1 MLKSHIRDSKVRNL
15 LEKVR
20 KKSYNQYLM
29 SIVVEN
35 LRIFEEARVSF
46 DFPITAII
54 GSNSSGKTTLM
65 TASACIYKSVKP
77 SDFFTKSSLDKTLQN
92 AKIRFEVID
101 KKAHKTEPLKASI
114 SHRQAKWD
122 RRVMYERAVKYFG
135 IKRTL
140 PPTEQKE
147 LTELRSK
154 NILPTSKIEL
164 NETEIA
170 IIQRILG
177 FDSKYTYYAFE
188 EKDLF
193 VAINAK
199 NTSYSE
205 FHFGAGESSIAR
217 LVYEMERLPDNALV
231 LIEEIEN
238 GLHPSAVVRLVEYL
252 FDVCDRKRH
261 QVIFT
266 THSNYAIET
275 LPNESVWHCHN
286 GSVSQGKV
294 NIEALRV
301 LVGDV
306 ESQLVVFTEDAFA
319 KIFVTTV
326 LRQTGATDLLNLVEI
341 YPINGKNEV
350 IRFVETQ
357 NANPATSKIP
367 AVGILDGDVLESEFE
382 KSMFKDYFIKLPG
395 DMPEKEVWD
404 YLIREK
410 LDDAIVKITLKL
422 GLRIEQQN
430 FVRDKI
436 LETNREVLDTHL
448 LYVTLGEK
456 LGFMAESVVVNAF
469 ITTYVD
475 YKNGSLSY
483 LRAFLENKLP
493 K

>member
-1 MLKSHIRDSKVRNL
+1 MKTHIRDSEIRNL
-15 LEKVR
+15 FEKVR
-20 KKSYNQYLM
+20 KENYNKYLKE
-29 SIVVEN
+29 VTVEN
-35 LRIFEEARVSF
+35 LRIFENATISF
-46 DFPITAII
+46 DFPITALI
-54 GSNSSGKTTLM
+54 GSNGSGKTTLM
-65 TASACIYKSVKP
+65 TASACIYQSVKP

-92 AKIRFEVID
+92 AKIRFDIID
-101 KKAHKTEPLKASI
+101 KKELPKGTLKASI

-122 RRVMYERAVKYFG
+122 RRTMYDRAVKYFG

-147 LTELRSK
+147 LAVLRSK
-154 NILPTSKIEL
+154 NIQPTSKIEL
-164 NETEIA
+164 NEKEIA

-177 FDSKYTYYAFE
+177 FNSQYTYYAFE

-193 VAINAK
+193 VAVNAQNK
-199 NTSYSE
+199 TYSE

-252 FDVCDRKRH
+252 FDVCERKRH

-275 LPNESVWHCHN
+275 LPNDAVWHCHN
-286 GSVSQGKV
+286 GNVSQGKI

-306 ESQLVVFTEDAFA
+306 ETQLVVFTEDEFA
-319 KIFVTTV
+319 KTFINTA
-326 LRQTGATDLLNLVEI
+326 LRQSGATDLLNLIEI
-341 YPINGKNEV
+341 HPIGGKNEV
-350 IRFVETQ
+350 IRFVDSQ
-357 NANPATSKIP
+357 NANPATRKIP
-367 AVGILDGDVLESEFE
+367 AVGILDGDVQESEFE
-382 KSMFKDYFIKLPG
+382 KSKFANFFVKLPG
-395 DMPEKEVWD
+395 EMPEKEVWD
-404 YLIREK
+404 FLIREK
-410 LDDAIVKITLKL
+410 LEDAIVIITLKL
-422 GLRIEQQN
+422 GLRTEQQN
-430 FVRDKI
+430 FVKEKI

-448 LYVTLGEK
+448 LYVTLGSK

-475 YKNGSLSY
+475 YKNGSLAY
-483 LRAFLENKLP
+483 LRSFLEGKLP
-493 K
+493 S